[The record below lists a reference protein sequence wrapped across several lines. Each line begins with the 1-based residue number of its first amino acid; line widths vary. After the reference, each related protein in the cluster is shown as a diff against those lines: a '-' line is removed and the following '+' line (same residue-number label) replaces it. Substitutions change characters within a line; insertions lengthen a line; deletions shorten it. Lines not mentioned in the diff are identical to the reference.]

1 MTTSTGSVRPK
12 RRRGHDVAAEQ
23 DPQLVE
29 DPPEAPVQL
38 SLDDEIIDELGFGE
52 WVERLPTW
60 LEEAR

>member
-1 MTTSTGSVRPK
+1 
-12 RRRGHDVAAEQ
+12 VAAEQ